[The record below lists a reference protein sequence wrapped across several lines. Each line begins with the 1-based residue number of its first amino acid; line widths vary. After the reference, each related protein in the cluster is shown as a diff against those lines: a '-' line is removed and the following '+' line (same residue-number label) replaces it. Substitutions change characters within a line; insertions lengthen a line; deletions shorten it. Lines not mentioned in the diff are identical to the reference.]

1 VEKTV
6 DYDSQLSRG
15 AEKSVASCLFTL
27 CRGELQ
33 IPMDESVACS
43 GGLAEV
49 QTPVV
54 AAQVQRFQVFP
65 QIIVTG
71 RLRLGAFFA
80 QTAVET

>member
-1 VEKTV
+1 M
-6 DYDSQLSRG
+6 Y
-15 AEKSVASCLFTL
+15 
-27 CRGELQ
+27 
-33 IPMDESVACS
+33 ESVACS

-49 QTPVV
+49 QKMVV